1 MLAMLVALPQALGAQ
16 EAWDLRKC
24 IDHALENNLT
34 VKSGEVSVQQS
45 EVDLNTAKNSRLP
58 DLAASAGQNFS
69 FGRGLSESNTYV
81 NTNTA
86 STSFSLGSSVNVFNG
101 FRTNRTIKMDAL
113 NLEAAT
119 ADLEKA
125 YVQILYDMEIL
136 QVAERQVSIDSVQ
149 VERLRAMLENGKA
162 SPSELAQQEAAL
174 GQSRLTATQARN
186 TLNLSVLDLAQLL
199 ELPSPSGFSI
209 VVPEIPDC
217 LALPGAGPE
226 DIYASAV
233 AVRPAVKAEQ
243 FRLEAA
249 DMNIRIARS
258 SLYPS
263 LTLNGGIG
271 SNFYKSNGYESADF
285 WGQMKNN
292 FSQYVGLSLNIPIFA
307 RLSTRNSIRSA
318 ALSRTRQMIQLES
331 VRKSLYKEIQQAW
344 YNAVASGAK
353 LSSCAG
359 ALDSAEKSF
368 ELMAARYEN
377 GKASITEFNESK
389 NNVMKAQSDLAQA
402 RFENLFQ
409 IKLLDFYAGAEISL

>member
-1 MLAMLVALPQALGAQ
+1 M
-16 EAWDLRKC
+16 
-24 IDHALENNLT
+24 
-34 VKSGEVSVQQS
+34 
-45 EVDLNTAKNSRLP
+45 
-58 DLAASAGQNFS
+58 
-69 FGRGLSESNTYV
+69 
-81 NTNTA
+81 
-86 STSFSLGSSVNVFNG
+86 
-101 FRTNRTIKMDAL
+101 
-113 NLEAAT
+113 
-119 ADLEKA
+119 
-125 YVQILYDMEIL
+125 
-136 QVAERQVSIDSVQ
+136 
-149 VERLRAMLENGKA
+149 
-162 SPSELAQQEAAL
+162 
-174 GQSRLTATQARN
+174 
-186 TLNLSVLDLAQLL
+186 
-199 ELPSPSGFSI
+199 
-209 VVPEIPDC
+209 
-217 LALPGAGPE
+217 
-226 DIYASAV
+226 
-233 AVRPAVKAEQ
+233 KAEQ

-353 LSSCAG
+353 LSSCTD